1 MNVRR
6 TWKRY
11 ILLISGIMAPLF
23 LRGSGPAYAENLKI
37 GYIDSER
44 IRMEY
49 KAYAD
54 AQKKVNQ
61 ITEEW
66 RKQAL
71 DKRAEGDQLMSTYE
85 SQKLLLS
92 EQKRAEMEEQIKKKY
107 AEFEE
112 FVQEFSAPGGKLDQK
127 AQEILKPILDKI
139 NAVLEK
145 IGKEGGYDFIFDI
158 QLGIV
163 YADDQYDLTD
173 KVLEELGKET
183 GE

>member
-1 MNVRR
+1 MNARR
-6 TWKRY
+6 NWRRY
-11 ILLISGIMAPLF
+11 VLLVLGIMGLWF
-23 LRGSGPAYAENLKI
+23 RGLEPVYAKDLKI
-37 GYIDSER
+37 GYVDSER
-44 IRMEY
+44 IRVEY
-49 KAYAD
+49 KVYAD
-54 AQKKVNQ
+54 AQKKLNQ

-92 EQKRAEMEEQIKKKY
+92 DQRRAEMEEKIKQKY
-107 AEFEE
+107 AEFEA

-127 AQEILKPILDKI
+127 TQEVLKPILDKI
-139 NAVLEK
+139 NGMLEK
-145 IGKEGGYDFIFDI
+145 IGREEGYDFIFDI

-163 YADDQYDLTD
+163 YANDQYDLTD